1 MNSMSQST
9 GRTILVVDDQDEV
22 RTMIVRV
29 LAGDG
34 YVVHE
39 AADGV
44 DALGVLE
51 ANPDVCLVLT
61 DLEMPRMDGLEL
73 ADRIANRANTQI
85 LFMSGYARR
94 HRPATPFLQ
103 KPFTP
108 DELSAEVQRL
118 LAASQAQA

>member
-1 MNSMSQST
+1 MTPMSQST

-22 RTMIVRV
+22 REMIVRV

-34 YVVHE
+34 YCVHQ

-44 DALGVLE
+44 EAVEVLD

-94 HRPATPFLQ
+94 HVQPSPFLQ

-108 DELSAEVQRL
+108 DELSAQVQRL
-118 LAASQAQA
+118 LAPSQAQA